1 MTPDQ
6 IIAAGAIVSIINA
19 TIRGAVPIMLGA
31 LSGIVSERSGIVN
44 IGIEGMMLGGAFVA
58 YVTNVFLSQPG
69 TPEIFASVPVRLVL
83 CIGAALLCGALL
95 ALLHAVLSIRYKVDQ
110 IISGTVVNI
119 FATGVTSFLYIGNQ
133 IMSRIPVLI
142 ANPFPQSTGLLFSL
156 GEVLFNKGVITYL
169 AFVLVFLTGFA
180 LFKTTWGLRTR
191 SVGENPRAADTLG
204 INVYRLQYTNL
215 AISGALAGLAGAA
228 LILEGGISFDRGMT
242 NGRGF
247 LALAVMI
254 FGMWRPSRAM
264 IGALLFG
271 FALALQGY
279 LQQQGISSF
288 IPYQFIGMLPYLLTL
303 IVLAGFVGRARP
315 PAHIGQPYEVD
326 NS

>member
-1 MTPDQ
+1 M
-6 IIAAGAIVSIINA
+6 
-19 TIRGAVPIMLGA
+19 
-31 LSGIVSERSGIVN
+31 
-44 IGIEGMMLGGAFVA
+44 
-58 YVTNVFLSQPG
+58 
-69 TPEIFASVPVRLVL
+69 
-83 CIGAALLCGALL
+83 
-95 ALLHAVLSIRYKVDQ
+95 
-110 IISGTVVNI
+110 
-119 FATGVTSFLYIGNQ
+119 
-133 IMSRIPVLI
+133 
-142 ANPFPQSTGLLFSL
+142 
-156 GEVLFNKGVITYL
+156 
-169 AFVLVFLTGFA
+169 
-180 LFKTTWGLRTR
+180 
-191 SVGENPRAADTLG
+191 
-204 INVYRLQYTNL
+204 
-215 AISGALAGLAGAA
+215 LAGAA